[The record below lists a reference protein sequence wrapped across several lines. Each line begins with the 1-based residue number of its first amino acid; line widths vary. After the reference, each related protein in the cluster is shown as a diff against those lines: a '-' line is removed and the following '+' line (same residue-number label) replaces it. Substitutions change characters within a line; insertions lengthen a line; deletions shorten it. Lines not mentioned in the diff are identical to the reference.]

1 MTQLAQHLTAFLR
14 EHLPRERRASVHTCD
29 AYAYSFQLLVTFAA
43 GRLSKRPCLLQIED
57 IDVPIIL
64 AFLEHIE
71 ETRGNKARSRNAR
84 LAAVKSFFR
93 YLEHRAPAVLDQALR
108 VHAIPMKKIDE
119 ALVASLSRTEVQ
131 ALLNAPDG
139 RTSSGIR
146 DRAMLH
152 LAFAGG
158 LRVSELVGLTLEQFD
173 GRPPASIRI
182 IGKGRR
188 ERVLPLWQE
197 TAAAIR
203 AWIAVRPKDGDTA
216 LFLNNAARMM
226 TRSGFEYILE
236 KHAVAAV
243 SVAPTLATRSI
254 SPHVLRHSCAM
265 HMLQATRDIRKVAL
279 WLGHTSLQ
287 STEIYLRA
295 DPSEKLEMLDALVPL
310 GIKPGKFRPPDKL
323 IAMLA
328 KR

>member
-14 EHLPRERRASVHTCD
+14 EHLPRERHASVHTCD

-57 IDVPIIL
+57 IDVPMIL

-71 ETRGNKARSRNAR
+71 GMLSNKARSRNAR

-131 ALLNAPDG
+131 ALLNAPDR

-158 LRVSELVGLTLEQFD
+158 IRVSELVGLTLDQFD
-173 GRPPASIRI
+173 GGHRRVSISSAKDDESACCRS
-182 IGKGRR
+182 GRR
-188 ERVLPLWQE
+188 PLLRSAPGSRLDPRV
-197 TAAAIR
+197 
-203 AWIAVRPKDGDTA
+203 
-216 LFLNNAARMM
+216 
-226 TRSGFEYILE
+226 
-236 KHAVAAV
+236 
-243 SVAPTLATRSI
+243 
-254 SPHVLRHSCAM
+254 
-265 HMLQATRDIRKVAL
+265 
-279 WLGHTSLQ
+279 
-287 STEIYLRA
+287 
-295 DPSEKLEMLDALVPL
+295 
-310 GIKPGKFRPPDKL
+310 
-323 IAMLA
+323 A
-328 KR
+328 KRRSS